1 MLFKTRLSQYVSN
14 IFYNLKRKVLTV
26 QNSFSLILFSLFIGF
41 LCGNLFGTFL
51 DTLRIYFLWN
61 GFIGVILLLCI
72 EIINFFVYGI
82 SFPKRN
88 LRIDFLQ
95 DYNIQKKRFCDNM
108 IFLEK
113 SLNAFKIGLLFG
125 FFIDSFKV
133 GS

>member
-51 DTLRIYFLWN
+51 DILRIYFLWN

-82 SFPKRN
+82 SFSKRN
-88 LRIDFLQ
+88 LRTNFLQ
-95 DYNIQKKRFCDNM
+95 DYNLQKKRFSNNM
-108 IFLEK
+108 ISIEK
-113 SLNAFKIGLLFG
+113 SVNAFKIGLLFG